1 MPETSLY
8 PPPRPLTV
16 GEVLDLSFRI
26 YRRTFVKCLLFGAL
40 VVVANWLPN
49 IYSILRGQS
58 IAQSML
64 NPGADLGRAVAA
76 LVGGLLAAL
85 FPMAIILRQYR
96 MITGGEIGGEFLRA
110 LKMLGRIV
118 LMGILFALAVLA
130 CLLFLVPAFFA
141 SGFTRY
147 ALIAVLL
154 LPLMYVVI
162 RFMCCFTAMAIE
174 NTGASASLARSW
186 ELTGGNVLRLTAID
200 TVAVF
205 LLIVLYAVVASL
217 TGFLYVVFGKTDVAL
232 ISAAVGVMV
241 VAAGALASPYYSALG
256 LAIFGDLAARKEGV
270 DLAQRITAEA

>member
-1 MPETSLY
+1 MREPTLY

-26 YRRTFVKCLLFGAL
+26 YRSTFAKCLVFGAL
-40 VVVANWLPN
+40 TVVANWLPN
-49 IYSILRGQS
+49 LYSIARGQTV
-58 IAQSML
+58 AQSVL
-64 NPGADLGRAVAA
+64 SPGADLGRAATA
-76 LVGGLLAAL
+76 LIAGLLAAL

-96 MITGGEIGGEFLRA
+96 IITGGETGGEFTRA
-110 LKMLGRIV
+110 LKLLGRMV
-118 LMGILFALAVLA
+118 LMGILFVLAMLA

-141 SGFTRY
+141 SGLTRY

-154 LPLMYVVI
+154 LPVTYVFI
-162 RFMCCFTAMAIE
+162 RFMCCFTAMAVE
-174 NTGASASLARSW
+174 NTSAAGSLARSW

-217 TGFLYVVFGKTDVAL
+217 TGFLYVVLGKTDVAL

-270 DLAQRITAEA
+270 DLAQRITAEV